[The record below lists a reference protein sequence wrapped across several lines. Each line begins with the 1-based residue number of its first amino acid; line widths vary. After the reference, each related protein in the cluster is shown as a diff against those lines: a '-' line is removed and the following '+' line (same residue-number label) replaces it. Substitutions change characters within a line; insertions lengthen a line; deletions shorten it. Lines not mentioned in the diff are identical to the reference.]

1 MVSVIS
7 NDKSFK
13 DLGKIVGYVDVKCKH
28 RIGKREL
35 FYDWY
40 VTDFRQK
47 SDTVQQR

>member
-13 DLGKIVGYVDVKCKH
+13 DLGKIFGYVDVKRKH

-35 FYDWY
+35 AFLLLVCY
-40 VTDFRQK
+40 
-47 SDTVQQR
+47 